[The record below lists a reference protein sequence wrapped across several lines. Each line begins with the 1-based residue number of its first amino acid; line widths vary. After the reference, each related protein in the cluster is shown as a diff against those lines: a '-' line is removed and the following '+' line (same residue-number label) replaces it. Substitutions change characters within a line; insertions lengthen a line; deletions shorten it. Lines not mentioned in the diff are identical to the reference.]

1 MFIDS
6 QTLESLKKMKQKK
19 GNTSVD
25 AFTDGK
31 LKLVNNILLYYNFLC
46 QDNEVAEAEDPTLW
60 VKVDFRK
67 WKSDAY
73 PLITDALNATRAGN
87 TANAANA
94 TLNASNTAAPAS
106 KTKLE
111 EDA

>member
-1 MFIDS
+1 
-6 QTLESLKKMKQKK
+6 MKQKK
-19 GNTSVD
+19 GGTSVD

-31 LKLVNNILLYYNFLC
+31 LKLVNNVLLYYNFLC
-46 QDNEVAEAEDPTLW
+46 QDDEVADAEDPTLW
-60 VKVDFRK
+60 VKADFRK
-67 WKSDAY
+67 WKSNGY
-73 PLITDALNATRAGN
+73 PQSTEVLNAARASN